1 MKLVRKLL
9 LAAFLGL
16 FAVLYLIITIRFI
29 LNRLDYYTNLV
40 EYLKTASA
48 DEVNIPSIITGGVLD
63 IVIFISYIVIF
74 IVSLVSLIKVLT
86 KLKDDDY
93 SYKKAIVIVLLLGI
107 FSIFTQIMHVV
118 DYVVTFGE
126 FKDYFISVAELVFAI
141 LLIITSIVT
150 LSLRDEFAKAIAAI
164 TCAVILFIYAIYT
177 ISKYELQGLSLFRYL
192 MYFFAADLLIAIG
205 VFSIIAIRKEA
216 NALAANNNEASIS
229 EDKIIETNEEV
240 TNDNQAK
247 PVSTNGQKP
256 VLSFKTATP
265 KERACLI
272 IGLSCTFLGVLF
284 AILICANIGG
294 LIWLLILS
302 LVAFGIGITCY
313 ILAFTSFKN
322 RTKDN

>member
-29 LNRLDYYTNLV
+29 LDCIDNYTNLV

-107 FSIFTQIMHVV
+107 FSIFTQIM
-118 DYVVTFGE
+118 YVVAEVVIFGE

-150 LSLRDEFAKAIAAI
+150 LALRDEFAKAIAAI

-229 EDKIIETNEEV
+229 EDNNESNEEV
-240 TNDNQAK
+240 ANDNQAK
-247 PVSTNGQKP
+247 PVSINGQKP

-302 LVAFGIGITCY
+302 LVTFGIGITCY

-322 RTKDN
+322 RTK

>member
-29 LNRLDYYTNLV
+29 LNCLDYYTNLV

-48 DEVNIPSIITGGVLD
+48 DEVNIPSIITGGILD

-107 FSIFTQIMHVV
+107 FSIFTQIMYVV
-118 DYVVTFGE
+118 DDVVTFGE
-126 FKDYFISVAELVFAI
+126 FKDYFISVPELVFAI

-150 LSLRDEFAKAIAAI
+150 LALRDEFAKAIAAI
-164 TCAVILFIYAIYT
+164 TCAVILFIYALYT

-216 NALAANNNEASIS
+216 NALAANNNEASIP
-229 EDKIIETNEEV
+229 EDNNESNEEV
-240 TNDNQAK
+240 ANDNQAK

-256 VLSFKTATP
+256 VLSFKTATS

-322 RTKDN
+322 RTKDD

>member
-1 MKLVRKLL
+1 
-9 LAAFLGL
+9 
-16 FAVLYLIITIRFI
+16 
-29 LNRLDYYTNLV
+29 
-40 EYLKTASA
+40 
-48 DEVNIPSIITGGVLD
+48 
-63 IVIFISYIVIF
+63 
-74 IVSLVSLIKVLT
+74 
-86 KLKDDDY
+86 
-93 SYKKAIVIVLLLGI
+93 
-107 FSIFTQIMHVV
+107 MHVV
-118 DYVVTFGE
+118 DDVVRFGE

-141 LLIITSIVT
+141 LLIIISIVT
-150 LSLRDEFAKAIAAI
+150 LALRDKFAKAIAAI
-164 TCAVILFIYAIYT
+164 TCAVILFIYAIYI

-229 EDKIIETNEEV
+229 EDNNESNEEV
-240 TNDNQAK
+240 ANDNQAK

-256 VLSFKTATP
+256 VFSFKTATP
-265 KERACLI
+265 KERTCLI

-322 RTKDN
+322 RTKDNKTKKLSQST

>member
-29 LNRLDYYTNLV
+29 LDCLDYYTNLV

-93 SYKKAIVIVLLLGI
+93 SNKKAIVIVLLLGI
-107 FSIFTQIMHVV
+107 FSIFTQIM
-118 DYVVTFGE
+118 YVVYDVVRFGE

-150 LSLRDEFAKAIAAI
+150 LALRDEFAKAIAAI
-164 TCAVILFIYAIYT
+164 TCAVILFIYAIYI
-177 ISKYELQGLSLFRYL
+177 ISKYELQDLSLFRYL

-216 NALAANNNEASIS
+216 NALAANNNETSIS
-229 EDKIIETNEEV
+229 EDNNESNEEV
-240 TNDNQAK
+240 ADDNQAK

-256 VLSFKTATP
+256 VFSFKTATP
-265 KERACLI
+265 KERTCLI

-302 LVAFGIGITCY
+302 LVAFGIGFTCY

>member
-192 MYFFAADLLIAIG
+192 
-205 VFSIIAIRKEA
+205 
-216 NALAANNNEASIS
+216 
-229 EDKIIETNEEV
+229 
-240 TNDNQAK
+240 
-247 PVSTNGQKP
+247 
-256 VLSFKTATP
+256 
-265 KERACLI
+265 
-272 IGLSCTFLGVLF
+272 
-284 AILICANIGG
+284 
-294 LIWLLILS
+294 
-302 LVAFGIGITCY
+302 
-313 ILAFTSFKN
+313 
-322 RTKDN
+322 

>member
-118 DYVVTFGE
+118 DCVVTFGE

-229 EDKIIETNEEV
+229 EDNNESNEEV
-240 TNDNQAK
+240 ANDNQAK

-302 LVAFGIGITCY
+302 LVAFGIGIKCY